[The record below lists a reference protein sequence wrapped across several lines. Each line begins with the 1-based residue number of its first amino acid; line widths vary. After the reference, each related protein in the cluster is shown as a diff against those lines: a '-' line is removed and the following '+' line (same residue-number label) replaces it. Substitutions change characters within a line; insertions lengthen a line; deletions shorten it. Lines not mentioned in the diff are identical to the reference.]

1 MKKFLDQDGLTT
13 LWEKIKSVFAKKSDL
28 DGKADVGDL
37 GEQIIPLEDNGT
49 TTAGVWLAKS
59 DKVTEYVDGALYLYK
74 ITKAGASTTTLNIN
88 GLGAKTV
95 HYQPGAKLTTH
106 FPVGVWILL
115 FYRGESDVFI
125 AINNYNSDS
134 NSVPGVY
141 CSTKASTDAKVGSL
155 TTDKAGVKAAID
167 GGPMYLTVCMY
178 YTNTKA
184 AALTLNVD
192 GSGAH
197 PIYING
203 EPSSATN
210 HTLPAGM
217 YFVYWDGENYQFRTD
232 GKLTI
237 NGVVFGGSYNDL
249 ADKPTIPAVPSNV
262 SAFTNDAGYLVASDI
277 ANKVDKVDGKGLSTN
292 DYTTA
297 EKNKLAGIASGA
309 TANAGTITGVS
320 LNGTSVAT
328 SGVANLKNIP
338 TKIIIN
344 SGQKAI
350 DQNGIVDLGT
360 YITKH
365 QSLTHLA
372 PIASPEFTGTPT
384 APTPTSTSGATQI
397 ATKGYVD
404 TAVAGASGGGSGSG
418 KVYLGKCLTEAGKAA
433 KVGTIDGTFTLEV
446 GCIVGLYSTITN
458 TASNPTLNVANT
470 GAYPIWHANA
480 KLTTSNLYRAQQ
492 ANYTTFFVFTGEY
505 WHFLSQGADNNTTY
519 SEISVANLNSSTS
532 STAGLIT
539 GRRLQSALGTW
550 KTNQG
555 LATESYV
562 DTAIA
567 NAGTVTGVSQ
577 ADLNTQ
583 LPPVGVAGT
592 VKCIYKNTGNVAAS
606 IEIVPQNSAAAVEFL
621 SVDGEQVPRTL
632 LDAGVMSRTLNPNE
646 TIEVEFVFAPLAG
659 KMPWRNSVVP
669 NDVIGG
675 SGFIETIVLPA
686 SVVVVNDRQ
695 GFDKLTDVWCLG
707 PQPPDFGDLADIR
720 ANVHAPR
727 FFASVYTSEYV
738 KNREY
743 PVTIMSY

>member
-1 MKKFLDQDGLTT
+1 MGLFLDQDGLST
-13 LWEKIKSVFAKKSDL
+13 LWNKIKSVFAKKSDL

-37 GEQIIPLEDNGT
+37 GEQIIALEDNGT

-59 DKVTEYVDGALYLYK
+59 DKVTEYVDGALYMYK

-115 FYRGESDVFI
+115 FYRGGSDVFV

-141 CSTKASTDAKVGSL
+141 CSTTATAAAKVGAL
-155 TTDKAGVKAAID
+155 TTHYAQVKAAID

-192 GSGAH
+192 GSGAK

-217 YFVYWDGENYQFRTD
+217 YFVYWDGEHYHFRTD

-262 SAFTNDAGYLVASDI
+262 SAFTNDAGYLVAGDI
-277 ANKVDKVDGKGLSTN
+277 ENKVDKVSGKGLSTN

-360 YITKH
+360 YLTV

-384 APTPTSTSGATQI
+384 APTPTSASGATQI

-418 KVYLGKCLTEAGKAA
+418 KVYLGKCLTAAGTAA

-446 GCIVGLYSTITN
+446 GCIVGLFSTITN

-470 GAYPIWHANA
+470 GAYPIWYANE
-480 KLTTSNLYRAQQ
+480 KLTTSYKARAQQ
-492 ANYTTFFVFTGEY
+492 ANCTTFFVFTGEY
-505 WHFLSQGADNNTTY
+505 WHFLSQGADFNTQY
-519 SEISVANLNSSTS
+519 SEITIANLNSSTS

-592 VKCIYKNTGNVAAS
+592 VKCIYKNTGNAAAS
-606 IEIVPQNSAAAVEFL
+606 IEILPQNSAAAVEYL
-621 SVDGEQVPRTL
+621 SVDGEQVPRAL

-646 TIEVEFVFAPLAG
+646 TIEVEFVFAPVAG
-659 KMPWRNSVVP
+659 LMPWRNSVVP
-669 NDVIGG
+669 QGVIGNG
-675 SGFIETIVLPA
+675 NIIQTLVLPA
-686 SVVVVNDRQ
+686 SVVVVEDRQ
-695 GFDKLTDVWCLG
+695 GFDQLADVWCLG
-707 PQPPDFGDLADIR
+707 PQPPAFGDLADIR

-727 FFASVYTSEYV
+727 IFASMYTSEYV
-738 KNREY
+738 TNGGY

>member
-1 MKKFLDQDGLTT
+1 MKKFLDQDGLVT
-13 LWEKIKSVFAKKSDL
+13 LWNKIKSVFAKKSDL

-49 TTAGVWLAKS
+49 TTAGVWLAKN

-74 ITKAGASTTTLNIN
+74 ITVKGASTTTLNIN
-88 GLGAKTV
+88 GLGAKTIAL
-95 HYQPGAKLTTH
+95 QGSTNLTTH
-106 FPVGVWILL
+106 YGVGNWLL
-115 FYRGESDVFI
+115 FVYREANETFI
-125 AINNYNSDS
+125 PVNNYYSDS
-134 NSVPGVY
+134 NNIPGVY
-141 CSTKASTDAKVGSL
+141 CSTTASAAAKVGALS
-155 TTDKAGVKAAID
+155 TYDPNVKAAID

-178 YTNTKA
+178 YSNTKA

-217 YFVYWDGENYQFRTD
+217 YFVYWDGEHYQFRTD

-249 ADKPTIPAVPSNV
+249 TDKPTIPAVPSNV
-262 SAFTNDAGYLVASDI
+262 SAFQNDAGYLVASDI

-292 DYTTA
+292 DYTTD

-360 YITKH
+360 YLTEH

-418 KVYLGKCLTEAGKAA
+418 KVYLGKCLTAAGMAA

-446 GCIVGLYSTITN
+446 GCIVGLFSTITN

-470 GAYPIWHANA
+470 GAYHIWYGNA
-480 KLTTSNLYRAQQ
+480 KLTTSTVYRAQQ
-492 ANYTTFFVFTGEY
+492 ANFTTFFVFTGEY
-505 WHFLSQGADNNTTY
+505 WHFLSQGADLNTTY
-519 SEISVANLNSSTS
+519 GEITLANLNSSTS

-539 GRRLQSALGTW
+539 GRRLQAALAAW
-550 KTNQG
+550 KTSEG

-592 VKCIYKNTGNVAAS
+592 VKCIYKNTGNAAAS
-606 IEIVPQNSAAAVEFL
+606 IEILPQNSAAAVEYL

-646 TIEVEFVFAPLAG
+646 TIEVEFVFAPVAG
-659 KMPWRNSVVP
+659 LPWRNSVVP
-669 NDVIGG
+669 QGVIGA
-675 SGFIETIVLPA
+675 SNIIQTLVLPA
-686 SVVVVNDRQ
+686 SVVVVEDRQ
-695 GFDKLTDVWCLG
+695 GFDQLSDVWCLG
-707 PQPPDFGDLADIR
+707 PQPPHFGDLADIR

-727 FFASVYTSEYV
+727 IFASMYTSEYV
-738 KNREY
+738 TNGGY
-743 PVTIMSY
+743 PVTIISY

>member
-1 MKKFLDQDGLTT
+1 MFLDQDGLST
-13 LWEKIKSVFAKKSDL
+13 LWNKIKSVFAKKSDL
-28 DGKADVGDL
+28 DGKADIGDL
-37 GEQIIPLEDNGT
+37 GEQIIALEDNGT

-95 HYQPGAKLTTH
+95 HYQPGSLLTTH

-115 FYRGESDVFI
+115 FYRGGSGVFV

-141 CSTKASTDAKVGSL
+141 CSTTATAAAKVGAL
-155 TTDKAGVKAAID
+155 TTHDAQVKAAID

-192 GSGAH
+192 GSGAK

-217 YFVYWDGENYQFRTD
+217 YFVYWDGEHYHFRTD

-262 SAFTNDAGYLVASDI
+262 SAFTNDAGYLVAGDI
-277 ANKVDKVDGKGLSTN
+277 ENKVDKVSGKGLSTN

-360 YITKH
+360 YLTEH

-384 APTPTSTSGATQI
+384 APTPTSASGATQI

-418 KVYLGKCLTEAGKAA
+418 KVYLGKCLTAAGTAA

-446 GCIVGLYSTITN
+446 GCIVGLFSTITN

-470 GAYPIWHANA
+470 GAYPIWYANE
-480 KLTTSNLYRAQQ
+480 KLTTSYKARAQQ
-492 ANYTTFFVFTGEY
+492 ANCTTFFVFTGEY
-505 WHFLSQGADNNTTY
+505 WHFLSQGADFNTQY
-519 SEISVANLNSSTS
+519 SEITIANLNSSTS

-592 VKCIYKNTGNVAAS
+592 VKCIYKNTGNAAAS
-606 IEIVPQNSAAAVEFL
+606 IEILPQNSAAAVEYL
-621 SVDGEQVPRTL
+621 SVDGEQVPRAL

-646 TIEVEFVFAPLAG
+646 TIEVEFVFAPVAG
-659 KMPWRNSVVP
+659 LMPWRNSVVP
-669 NDVIGG
+669 QGVIGNG
-675 SGFIETIVLPA
+675 NIIQTLVLPA
-686 SVVVVNDRQ
+686 SVVVVEDRQ
-695 GFDKLTDVWCLG
+695 GFDQLADVWCLG
-707 PQPPDFGDLADIR
+707 PQPPAFGDLADIR

-727 FFASVYTSEYV
+727 IFASMYTSEYV
-738 KNREY
+738 TNGGY

>member
-1 MKKFLDQDGLTT
+1 MGLFLDQDGLVT

-74 ITKAGASTTTLNIN
+74 ITVKGASTTTLNIN

-95 HYQPGAKLTTH
+95 HYQPGAGLTTH

-115 FYRGESDVFI
+115 FYRGGSDVFV

-134 NSVPGVY
+134 NTIPGVY
-141 CSTKASTDAKVGSL
+141 CPTAAATAAKGGNLSTVNG
-155 TTDKAGVKAAID
+155 GVKAHID

-178 YTNTKA
+178 YSNTKA

-192 GSGAH
+192 GSGAK

-210 HTLPAGM
+210 YTLPAGM
-217 YFVYWDGENYQFRTD
+217 YFVYWDGEHYQFRTD

-249 ADKPTIPAVPSNV
+249 ADKPTIPTVPGNV
-262 SAFTNDAGYLVASDI
+262 SAFQNDAGYLVASDI
-277 ANKVDKVDGKGLSTN
+277 ENKVDKVSGKGLSTN

-309 TANAGTITGVS
+309 TANTGTITGVS

-328 SGVANLKNIP
+328 SGVANLQKIP
-338 TKIIIN
+338 TKIVIN
-344 SGQKAI
+344 GGQKAV
-350 DQNGIVDLGT
+350 DQGGNVDLGT
-360 YITKH
+360 YLTEH

-384 APTPTSTSGATQI
+384 APTPTSASGSTQI

-418 KVYLGKCLTEAGKAA
+418 KVYLGKCLTAAGTAA

-446 GCIVGLYSTITN
+446 GCIVGLSSTITN

-470 GAYPIWHANA
+470 GAYPIWHGNA
-480 KLTTSNLYRAQQ
+480 KITTSYLYRAQQ
-492 ANYTTFFVFTGEY
+492 ANCTTFFVFTGEY
-505 WHFLSQGADNNTTY
+505 WHFISQGSDYNTQY
-519 SEISVANLNSSTS
+519 SEITLSNLNNSASSS
-532 STAGLIT
+532 AGLIT
-539 GRRLQSALGTW
+539 GRRLQAALDAW
-550 KTNQG
+550 KTSEG

-583 LPPVGVAGT
+583 LPPVGAAGT
-592 VKCIYKNTGNVAAS
+592 VKCIYKNTGNTAAS

-621 SVDGEQVPRTL
+621 AVDGEQVPRAL

-646 TIEVEFVFAPLAG
+646 TIEVEFVFAPVAG
-659 KMPWRNSVVP
+659 YMPWRNSVVP
-669 NDVIGG
+669 QGVIGG
-675 SGFIETIVLPA
+675 GGFVETLVLPA
-686 SVVVVNDRQ
+686 SVVVVQNRQ
-695 GFDKLTDVWCLG
+695 GFDNLTDVWCLG
-707 PQPPDFGDLADIR
+707 PQPPHFGDLADIR

-727 FFASVYTSEYV
+727 FFASMYTSEYV
-738 KNREY
+738 TNGGY